1 MLHFQYDSGGPF
13 TYKQGDQHV
22 LIGVTSSVLATTVE
36 YLENGGK
43 KCGVGGK
50 FVRVSYYRK
59 WINRIIGKASK
70 GDGNAKEEDPKFCD
84 DYEAFDDEP

>member
-1 MLHFQYDSGGPF
+1 MDSGGPF

-22 LIGVTSSVLATTVE
+22 LIGVTSSVLGNTVQ
-36 YLENGGK
+36 YLENSGK
-43 KCGVGGK
+43 KCGIGGK

-59 WINRIIGKASK
+59 WINRIIGKAT
-70 GDGNAKEEDPKFCD
+70 GDGNAKGVDPKFCD

>member
-1 MLHFQYDSGGPF
+1 MDSGGPF

-22 LIGVTSSVLATTVE
+22 LIGVTSSVLGNTLQ
-36 YLENGGK
+36 YLENSGK
-43 KCGVGGK
+43 KCGIGGK

-59 WINRIIGKASK
+59 WINRIIGKAT
-70 GDGNAKEEDPKFCD
+70 GDDPKFCD

>member
-1 MLHFQYDSGGPF
+1 MDSGGPF

-22 LIGVTSSVLATTVE
+22 LIGVTSSVLGNTVQ

-43 KCGVGGK
+43 NCGIGGK

-59 WINRIIGKASK
+59 WINRIIGKATAT
-70 GDGNAKEEDPKFCD
+70 GDGNAKEDDPKFCD